1 MDSHIRAE
9 TVSRHGRRLHTTHEI
24 PTNTII
30 LHRTDN
36 FQYLT
41 PITITDIFLI
51 VNSVIRK
58 LSMEGYHMEESIIYQ
73 RIMQLIEERG
83 ITKAQLEQECGLSNS
98 SIAKWQYKSIPKSD
112 ILQRIALYFHVT
124 TDYLLGITDI
134 RESAEQIIDDP
145 DIISIQRARSQ
156 MSERDKTKMMNMLKA
171 GFDEAFKNS

>member
-1 MDSHIRAE
+1 
-9 TVSRHGRRLHTTHEI
+9 
-24 PTNTII
+24 
-30 LHRTDN
+30 
-36 FQYLT
+36 
-41 PITITDIFLI
+41 
-51 VNSVIRK
+51 
-58 LSMEGYHMEESIIYQ
+58 MEGYHMEESIIYQ